1 MSENKGKKIGNM
13 KQRRTLEEKV
23 VNRKSWR
30 KDQQWSDYHLN
41 TERLTRTC
49 RKTYL
54 CQSLGLPIQ
63 KAPGVVGVDQE
74 ECLKSDKS
82 VGEPLVW
89 KEDEGAGLA

>member
-1 MSENKGKKIGNM
+1 MKKRPTM
-13 KQRRTLEEKV
+13 KWLSPKY
-23 VNRKSWR
+23 RKI
-30 KDQQWSDYHLN
+30 DQDMQKN
-41 TERLTRTC
+41 I
-49 RKTYL
+49 YL